1 MRRNIKLL
9 VTGQLSTES
18 KNGSLLRHPFLPP
31 LSNRLQFL
39 FIIFCLLSSVF
50 IGFFDNARAL
60 EPQGA
65 YPASFEEA
73 VEKVADTVGK
83 AVVSISIEHTEKVG
97 ASSARRY
104 QFGGPGGGPMEDEF
118 FRRFFEDFFGELPQR
133 EYKQLGLGSGVIID
147 PRGYIL
153 TNEHVVG
160 EADKIAVT
168 LPDGREFKA
177 EIKGVDKRS
186 DLAVIKIEGR
196 DFPAVGLGD
205 SDNLRIGQWVVAI
218 GNPFGFAIHNP
229 EPTVT
234 AGVVSALH
242 RSLGRISSD
251 RDYGDLIQ
259 TDAAINPGNSGGPL
273 VNLKGE
279 IVGINVAIFSTSGGY
294 QGIGFAVPSNS
305 AKRIVSRLIE
315 GKKVIYGWLGI
326 TIQNLDD
333 KLAAYFGL
341 ADKKGVL
348 VSRVL
353 EDSPAAKAGI
363 ENGDIILKLDA
374 KETNNANVLL
384 KIVGNSEPGS
394 KIKLDMQ
401 RDKKPLSLNAIIGS
415 RPENIDEA
423 GKPAVRETS
432 SDYWRGI
439 KVEAITPDSAGKSRL
454 GGYAGVAVV
463 DVQPDSPAEE
473 AGIVSGDVILEINRI
488 YIDSITVYKNVIQA
502 AKGDCLV
509 RTVRGFFVIKSE

>member
-1 MRRNIKLL
+1 MRRNIKFL

-50 IGFFDNARAL
+50 IGFSDNARAL

-104 QFGGPGGGPMEDEF
+104 QFGGPQGGGPLEDEF

-186 DLAVIKIEGR
+186 DLAVIKI
-196 DFPAVGLGD
+196 
-205 SDNLRIGQWVVAI
+205 
-218 GNPFGFAIHNP
+218 
-229 EPTVT
+229 
-234 AGVVSALH
+234 
-242 RSLGRISSD
+242 
-251 RDYGDLIQ
+251 
-259 TDAAINPGNSGGPL
+259 
-273 VNLKGE
+273 
-279 IVGINVAIFSTSGGY
+279 
-294 QGIGFAVPSNS
+294 
-305 AKRIVSRLIE
+305 
-315 GKKVIYGWLGI
+315 
-326 TIQNLDD
+326 
-333 KLAAYFGL
+333 
-341 ADKKGVL
+341 
-348 VSRVL
+348 
-353 EDSPAAKAGI
+353 
-363 ENGDIILKLDA
+363 
-374 KETNNANVLL
+374 
-384 KIVGNSEPGS
+384 
-394 KIKLDMQ
+394 
-401 RDKKPLSLNAIIGS
+401 
-415 RPENIDEA
+415 
-423 GKPAVRETS
+423 
-432 SDYWRGI
+432 
-439 KVEAITPDSAGKSRL
+439 
-454 GGYAGVAVV
+454 
-463 DVQPDSPAEE
+463 
-473 AGIVSGDVILEINRI
+473 
-488 YIDSITVYKNVIQA
+488 
-502 AKGDCLV
+502 
-509 RTVRGFFVIKSE
+509 

>member
-1 MRRNIKLL
+1 M
-9 VTGQLSTES
+9 
-18 KNGSLLRHPFLPP
+18 
-31 LSNRLQFL
+31 
-39 FIIFCLLSSVF
+39 
-50 IGFFDNARAL
+50 
-60 EPQGA
+60 
-65 YPASFEEA
+65 
-73 VEKVADTVGK
+73 
-83 AVVSISIEHTEKVG
+83 
-97 ASSARRY
+97 
-104 QFGGPGGGPMEDEF
+104 
-118 FRRFFEDFFGELPQR
+118 
-133 EYKQLGLGSGVIID
+133 
-147 PRGYIL
+147 
-153 TNEHVVG
+153 
-160 EADKIAVT
+160 
-168 LPDGREFKA
+168 
-177 EIKGVDKRS
+177 
-186 DLAVIKIEGR
+186 IKIEGR
-196 DFPAVGLGD
+196 DFPAVGLGN
-205 SDNLRIGQWVVAI
+205 SDTLKIGQWVVAI

-305 AKRIVSRLIE
+305 AQRIVSRLIE

-333 KLAAYFGL
+333 KLAGYFGL
-341 ADKKGVL
+341 AEKKGVL

-363 ENGDIILKLDA
+363 KNGDIILKLDG
-374 KETNNANVLL
+374 KETNNASVLL

-401 RDKKPLSLNAIIGS
+401 RDKKPLSLNAVIGS
-415 RPENIDEA
+415 RPENIDEL
-423 GKPAVRETS
+423 GKPEARETS

-439 KVEAITPDSAGKSRL
+439 KVEAITLDSASKSRL
-454 GGYAGVAVV
+454 SDYAGVAVV

-488 YIDSITVYKNVIQA
+488 YIDSIAVYKKVIQA
-502 AKGDCLV
+502 AKGDCLA
-509 RTVRGFFVIKSE
+509 RTARGFFVIKGE